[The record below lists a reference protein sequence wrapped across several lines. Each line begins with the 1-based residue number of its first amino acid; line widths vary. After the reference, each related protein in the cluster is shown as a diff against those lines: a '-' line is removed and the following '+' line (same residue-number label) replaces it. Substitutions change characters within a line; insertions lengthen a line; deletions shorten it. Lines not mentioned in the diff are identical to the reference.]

1 MSTVT
6 IFVYESNLLCYYRV
20 ALWDK
25 LSRCRKVVGEVEIK
39 RHSYWVQDFGAGGYR
54 HHRYGYFEFFR
65 LQCNEQG
72 GG

>member
-6 IFVYESNLLCYYRV
+6 IFVYQSNLLCYYRV

-39 RHSYWVQDFGAGGYR
+39 RHSYWVQDFGAGGYWCS
-54 HHRYGYFEFFR
+54 RYGFVGDFGLYGDESG
-65 LQCNEQG
+65 Q
-72 GG
+72 